1 MPLTTQASRAQQRA
15 GPGLPTVSALPPFHL
30 CVFSSACDLCPQPLS
45 YIHSP
50 PPGARPPPPSV
61 CLVWPVSVF
70 TSVYPLSSCPARP
83 LASPT
88 EQVPGVTATCT
99 RLETRPQGA
108 SSEESRY
115 CRASY
120 LPICLPLG
128 LPLPERRAW
137 GGFPLLGKSD
147 RARRCG
153 AEKQKPTLSLHPA
166 AGTRWQALEEVVCWR
181 AAGDRLGGWEACP
194 HPPHPSPHKERCYGV
209 ELGLE
214 ISLHPSRPS
223 TGRG

>member
-1 MPLTTQASRAQQRA
+1 M
-15 GPGLPTVSALPPFHL
+15 
-30 CVFSSACDLCPQPLS
+30 SSASLLHPQS
-45 YIHSP
+45 SP
-50 PPGARPPPPSV
+50 WGSSPPSV

-70 TSVYPLSSCPARP
+70 TSVYPLSSCPAHP

-88 EQVPGVTATCT
+88 EQVPGVTTTCT

-115 CRASY
+115 CSASY

-153 AEKQKPTLSLHPA
+153 SEKQKPTLSLHPA

-181 AAGDRLGGWEACP
+181 AAGGQ
-194 HPPHPSPHKERCYGV
+194 
-209 ELGLE
+209 
-214 ISLHPSRPS
+214 
-223 TGRG
+223 TGRVGGLSTPTSPIHTQREMLWGGAGFGDQPPSL